1 MFALVDCNN
10 FYASCEALFDPR
22 LRDRPL
28 VVLSNND
35 GCVVA
40 RSKEAKAIGVPMGAP
55 WFKLREMTEQHGI
68 VALSSN
74 YALYADLSNRV
85 VEVLSAFTPNLEV
98 YSIDES
104 FLDLTGF
111 VGRDLVQYGQ
121 QIRARV
127 LQWLGLPVCVGIAPT
142 KTLAKLANHV
152 AKKRSG
158 YAGVCDLTRLS
169 GQELDTLCAEI
180 EVGEV
185 WGVGRRIEER
195 LSRIGVRSVQ
205 DLRQSD
211 PDKIR
216 AQFSVVLE
224 RTVRELRGEPCLA
237 LEEVA
242 PPKQQIMASR
252 SFGNPVYEIEEL
264 REAIANHVGRA
275 AEKLRAQECEAGAVT
290 VMIRTN
296 VFKPEEPQ
304 YQRTVTSP
312 LAEPTADTRTLLGA
326 ALAVL
331 EGVFRPG
338 YAYKKAGIML
348 SEISPVAGRQAS
360 LFASDAQNERSAALM
375 TAMDAINRKW
385 GRGTLRPLAAA
396 GEASGWKMR
405 RERLSP
411 AYTTNWDE
419 IPGVSGEVRLSI
431 STED

>member
-1 MFALVDCNN
+1 MFGLVDCNN
-10 FYASCEALFDPR
+10 FYASCESLFDPH
-22 LRDRPL
+22 LRGRPL

-55 WFKLREMTEQHGI
+55 WFKLREMTQQHGI

-127 LQWLGLPVCVGIAPT
+127 LQWLGLPVCVGIATT

-152 AKKRSG
+152 AKKRSS
-158 YAGVCDLTRLS
+158 YAGVCDLSRLS
-169 GQELDTLCAEI
+169 GLELDTLCAEI
-180 EVGEV
+180 DVGEV

-195 LSRIGVRSVQ
+195 LARMGVRSVQ

-211 PDKIR
+211 PDQIR

-224 RTVRELRGEPCLA
+224 RTVRELQGEPCLA

-252 SFGNPVYEIEEL
+252 SFGSPVFELDEL
-264 REAIANHVGRA
+264 REALANHVSRA
-275 AEKLRAQECEAGAVT
+275 AEKLRTQQCEAGAVT

-296 VFKPEEPQ
+296 SFKPEEPQ
-304 YQRTVTSP
+304 YQRTVTLP
-312 LAEPTADTRTLLGA
+312 LAEPSADTRALLIA
-326 ALAVL
+326 AHQVL
-331 EGVFRPG
+331 EAVFRAG

-348 SEISPVAGRQAS
+348 SEITPVAGSQTS
-360 LFASDAQNERSAALM
+360 LFTSDAEKERSAALM
-375 TAMDAINRKW
+375 STMDAINRKW
-385 GRGTLRPLAAA
+385 GRGTLVPLAAK
-396 GEASGWKMR
+396 GNASGWKMR
-405 RERLSP
+405 RDRLSP
-411 AYTTNWDE
+411 AYTTRWDE
-419 IPGVSGEVRLSI
+419 IPRVLAS
-431 STED
+431 